1 MSLPRYAVVGA
12 VATMAHYA
20 VLVAVVEALHWP
32 AWVGSG
38 IGAVVGAQLAYL
50 GNRQFT
56 FAHRGAVGASWW
68 RFQLTAALGI
78 VLGMAIVALAVRWG
92 WHYLLG
98 QVTATIASML
108 LTYAVNRR
116 WTFASTPH
124 RD

>member
-1 MSLPRYAVVGA
+1 MSLPRYAVIGA
-12 VATMAHYA
+12 VATTAHYL
-20 VLVAVVEALHWP
+20 VLVAVVEGLHWP

-38 IGAVVGAQLAYL
+38 VGAVVGAQVAYL

-56 FAHRGAVGASWW
+56 FAHRGAVGASWL
-68 RFQLTAALGI
+68 RFQLTAGVGI
-78 VLGMAIVALAVRWG
+78 VLGMVIVALAVRWG

-108 LTYAVNRR
+108 LTYAINRH
-116 WTFASTPH
+116 WTFASTPR